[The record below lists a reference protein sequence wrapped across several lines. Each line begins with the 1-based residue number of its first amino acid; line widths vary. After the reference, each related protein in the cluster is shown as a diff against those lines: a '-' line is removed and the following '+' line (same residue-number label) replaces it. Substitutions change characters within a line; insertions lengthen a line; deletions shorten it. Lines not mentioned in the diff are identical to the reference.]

1 MSGGPKLA
9 ENPVNRPA
17 AGETCAKFVGPRT
30 RGSRCA
36 MLIRPIWKGGMR
48 MRQWSIDAFTSRHFG
63 GNQACVLEPLSDCP
77 SSVWMQALARENN
90 AGATAFLVEA
100 GAPGRFAIR
109 WFTPWVEVPLC
120 GHATLAAAHALFRE
134 TGFDGESLAF
144 ASPSGPLVVRRAG
157 SAYEMGFPAQPA
169 KRIAAP
175 PELSRAL
182 GVDPLDVWA
191 GPYLIA
197 LLDSP
202 ETLHA
207 LDPNLEQLR
216 SISLAFGGQGNVGVA
231 AIAEEGSHY
240 DIVDRFFAPGY
251 GLDEDAAT
259 GSFHCILAP
268 IFANRL
274 QKERL
279 RFHQACPGRG
289 ADLTCTLEG
298 ARVLL
303 SGEAVTVAESVLRL
317 SPEYG

>member
-1 MSGGPKLA
+1 
-9 ENPVNRPA
+9 
-17 AGETCAKFVGPRT
+17 
-30 RGSRCA
+30 
-36 MLIRPIWKGGMR
+36 

-63 GNQACVLEPLSDCP
+63 GNQACVVEPLSDWP
-77 SSVWMQALARENN
+77 ASAWMQALARENN
-90 AGATAFLVEA
+90 AGATAFLVGA

-157 SAYEMGFPAQPA
+157 PAYEMRFPAQPA

-175 PELSRAL
+175 PDLSDAL
-182 GVDPLDVWA
+182 GADPLEVWA

-197 LLDSP
+197 LLDTP
-202 ETLHA
+202 EEVQA
-207 LDPNLEQLR
+207 LNPNLERLR
-216 SISLAFGGQGNVGVA
+216 SISLACFGQGNVGAAAVA
-231 AIAEEGSHY
+231 EKGGRY

-251 GLDEDAAT
+251 GLGEDAAT

-268 IFANRL
+268 IFAARL
-274 QKERL
+274 GRERL

-289 ADLTCTLEG
+289 AELTCTVEG
-298 ARVLL
+298 DRVLL
-303 SGEAVTVAESVLRL
+303 SGEAVTVAESTLRV
-317 SPEYG
+317 SPEYE